1 MKNEKKSPYVK
12 GNEVAVRDMATD
24 IVEMVEDI
32 LDRYGIYVPDE
43 DRNGDDGEA
52 CLYGMTHARLEDSI
66 SFMLSDLVN
75 DVNPEFKAND
85 CFSNSSGNKEEYF
98 SCNDLNFV
106 HGEFTQMLTI
116 STLHLSLKTVALLD
130 QECDSTSENPFPQRC
145 PHCEKKIEGSNNLP
159 PVFEKDGYGWFVF
172 VDPDTMDEDFPIDLR
187 QAMEYAAK
195 QGGTCLFF
203 DADAEVIPELSVYR
217 RDFPCRG
224 ICMGC

>member
-1 MKNEKKSPYVK
+1 MKKEKKSPYVK

-43 DRNGDDGEA
+43 DRNGDNGEA
-52 CLYGMTHARLEDSI
+52 CLYGMAYARLEDSI

-75 DVNPEFKAND
+75 DVNPDFEVND

-106 HGEFTQMLTI
+106 QGEFTQMLTI
-116 STLHLSLKTVALLD
+116 NTVHISTDTVNLLD
-130 QECDSTSENPFPQRC
+130 AECDNDGLNVSSVY
-145 PHCEKKIEGSNNLP
+145 LP
-159 PVFEKDGYGWFVF
+159 PVFEKYGCGWFVY
-172 VDPDTMDEDFPIDLR
+172 VDLDVAEESIPKDLYK
-187 QAMEYAAK
+187 AMKYAAK
-195 QGGTCLFF
+195 QGCTWLCF

-217 RDFPCRG
+217 RDEEDCDNE
-224 ICMGC
+224 

>member
-24 IVEMVEDI
+24 IVEMIEDI

-75 DVNPEFKAND
+75 DVNPDFEVND

-106 HGEFTQMLTI
+106 QGEFTQMLTI
-116 STLHLSLKTVALLD
+116 STVHISTDTVNLLD
-130 QECDSTSENPFPQRC
+130 AECDNDGLNVSSVY
-145 PHCEKKIEGSNNLP
+145 LP
-159 PVFEKDGYGWFVF
+159 PVFEKYGCGWFVY
-172 VDPDTMDEDFPIDLR
+172 VNLDVAEENIPKDLYE
-187 QAMEYAAK
+187 AMKYAAK
-195 QGGTCLFF
+195 QGCTWLCF

-217 RDFPCRG
+217 RDKEDCDNE
-224 ICMGC
+224 